1 MKRIL
6 SVLLAASSLAACAN
20 QPSGIQTPAFDSA
33 SLVGSAWADPAGSGG
48 NQPRLQF
55 ITSVSVNGT
64 GGCNTFSGKVEL
76 SGSRILLGPLVSSK
90 RMCIGPPQHVEDV
103 FFRALD
109 NARSVRIDDGQ
120 LVLAD
125 GTGKELIRLNRASN
139 AASARP

>member
-20 QPSGIQTPAFDSA
+20 QPTRVSPPEINAA
-33 SLVGSAWADPAGSGG
+33 SLVGSVWADPAGSGG

-55 ITSVSVNGT
+55 VSTISVNGT
-64 GGCNTFSGKVEL
+64 GGCNTFSGKVEFD
-76 SGSRILLGPLVSSK
+76 GARIKFGPLVSTK
-90 RMCIGPPQHVEDV
+90 RMCVGPPQHVEDV

-109 NARSVRIDDGQ
+109 NARTVRIDDGQ

-125 GTGKELIRLNRASN
+125 GAGKELIRLNRASN